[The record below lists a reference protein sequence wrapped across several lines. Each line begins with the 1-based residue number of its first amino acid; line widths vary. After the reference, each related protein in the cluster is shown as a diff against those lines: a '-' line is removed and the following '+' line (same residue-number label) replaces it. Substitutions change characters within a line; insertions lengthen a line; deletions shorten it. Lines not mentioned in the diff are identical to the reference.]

1 MNGNTL
7 TRESVV
13 DQSKP
18 PIEQIAATLNAERLN
33 AGLSIAEVAR
43 RANIAKSTLSQ
54 LENGIGNPSI
64 ETLWSICVVLDIPF
78 SRLIETP
85 APTTKVI
92 RYSKG
97 VSVFSERKDY
107 QAVLLAA
114 SPANACRD
122 IYWIEVKPGQP
133 FISEPHHPGVVEHVV
148 IVKGRAKLGLQS
160 DPHELE
166 EGDYISYPGDLPHM
180 FEALEEDTRAM
191 LISEYR

>member
-1 MNGNTL
+1 M
-7 TRESVV
+7 

-54 LENGIGNPSI
+54 LENGVGNPSI

-85 APTTKVI
+85 TPTTKVI
-92 RYSKG
+92 RYGKG
-97 VSVFSERKDY
+97 VSVFSEQKDY
-107 QAVLLAA
+107 QAILLAA
-114 SPANACRD
+114 SPANVCRD
-122 IYWIEVKPGQP
+122 IYWIDVKPGQP
-133 FISEPHHPGVVEHVV
+133 FLSKPHNPGVVEHVV
-148 IVKGRAKLGLQS
+148 IVKGRARLGLQT
-160 DPHELE
+160 DPYELG

-180 FEALEEDTRAM
+180 FEALEEETRAM